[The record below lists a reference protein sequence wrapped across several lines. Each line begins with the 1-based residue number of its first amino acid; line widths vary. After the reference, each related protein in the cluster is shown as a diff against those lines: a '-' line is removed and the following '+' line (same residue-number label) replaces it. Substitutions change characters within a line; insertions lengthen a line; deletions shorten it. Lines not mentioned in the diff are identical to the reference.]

1 MGDWFPVALIA
12 AFNLADVL
20 GKCVP
25 GVFPAAATA
34 FSPRTMAGMAAA
46 RVLFV
51 PAFTAVARGSSDG
64 SSGGGVVAPG
74 VALTLA
80 LGVTNGWYSASVMMT
95 APKAVSAAECEACGT
110 IMVFFLLSGLTIG
123 AFCGWLW
130 LV

>member
-1 MGDWFPVALIA
+1 
-12 AFNLADVL
+12 
-20 GKCVP
+20 
-25 GVFPAAATA
+25 
-34 FSPRTMAGMAAA
+34 MAGAAAA
-46 RVLFV
+46 RVFFV
-51 PAFTAVARGSSDG
+51 PAFYVVTGW
-64 SSGGGVVAPG
+64 SGGGVVAGG